1 MFESSNLSAERK
13 YGLSRTQKLLKLC
26 NSPDL
31 KLKCVHIAGS
41 NGKGS
46 CAAFISSILSAAGKR
61 VGTFTSPAVYDYF
74 EQFSIDCAT
83 APREVVEKS
92 LERVTE
98 LANTLDDK
106 PTQFEIETVAALLL
120 FYESGL
126 EYAVIECGLGGIDDA
141 TNAIAKKEIAVIT
154 GVTLEHT
161 AELGSTIEEICR
173 KKSGIAVNCPL
184 YVSARQCDEAS
195 NFFKNFGAYFSG
207 DGLRV
212 VSEDENGQVF
222 NYNGVTYK
230 TSLYGIEQA
239 YNAAL
244 AVDTCRYLGITDC
257 EILKRGIENTE
268 ISGRV
273 ERVYTHGKKFILD
286 GGHNPAALAP
296 FIRFIENY
304 GGSAELIF
312 GCLNDKDINNMAEIL
327 CPLFK
332 KITLVAAPC
341 GRAMSTE
348 KMQEAFN
355 GKAACLQVAGN
366 IATALDG
373 AVYPTVAVCGSFTL
387 LKEAKKWIDKKL

>member
-13 YGLSRTQKLLKLC
+13 YGVSRTQKLLKLC

-46 CAAFISSILSAAGKR
+46 CAAFISHVLLAAKKR

-74 EQFSIDCAT
+74 DQFSIDCKT
-83 APREVVEKS
+83 APNEIVERT
-92 LERVTE
+92 LMRVTE
-98 LANTLDDK
+98 LASTLNDR

-120 FYESGL
+120 FYESGC

-161 AELGSTIEEICR
+161 AELGSTIEEICK

-184 YVSARQCDEAS
+184 YVSALQCDEAL
-195 NFFKNFGAYFSG
+195 NFFVSFGAYLSG
-207 DGLRV
+207 EGLCA

-222 NYNGVTYK
+222 EYRGVTYK

-244 AVDTCRYLGITDC
+244 ATDVCRKLGISDC
-257 EILKRGIENTE
+257 QILKRGIENTG

-273 ERVYTHGKKFILD
+273 ERVYSHGKRYILD

-296 FIRFIENY
+296 FTEFIKNY
-304 GGSAELIF
+304 GGNAELIF
-312 GCLNDKDINNMAEIL
+312 GCLSDKDINKMTDLL
-327 CPLFK
+327 CPLFE

-341 GRAMSTE
+341 GRAMSIK

-355 GKAACLQVAGN
+355 GKAAEIAVAEN
-366 IATALDG
+366 IATALESTS
-373 AVYPTVAVCGSFTL
+373 YQTVAVCGSFTL
-387 LKEAKKWIDKKL
+387 LKEAKEWIDKKQ